1 MRQEEKEDKEGEN
14 SCFDSDFKDNKEES
28 TLPNSLMRSVIS
40 RPSATQNQLHTKH
53 TRESKET
60 KQEKVRTKL
69 FRLY

>member
-1 MRQEEKEDKEGEN
+1 LRQEEEEDKEDEN
-14 SCFDSDFKDNKEES
+14 SCFDGDFEDNKKES
-28 TLPNSLMRSVIS
+28 ILLSSLIRSAIS
-40 RPSATQNQLHTKH
+40 RPSATQNQLHAKH